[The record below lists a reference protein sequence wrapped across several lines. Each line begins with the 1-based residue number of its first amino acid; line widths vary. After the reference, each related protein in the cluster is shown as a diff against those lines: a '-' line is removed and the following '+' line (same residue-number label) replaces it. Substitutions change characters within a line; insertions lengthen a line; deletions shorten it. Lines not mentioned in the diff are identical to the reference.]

1 MTENDIL
8 YDIDQDN
15 DVLMVKLKDHKIEI
29 AIGFDEGEPT
39 IRFGNISVTYDR
51 KCQAKMLWAA
61 AYLVDSGEIWRE
73 DKYVGRDYTELNS

>member
-1 MTENDIL
+1 MTEDDIL

-15 DVLMVKLKDHKIEI
+15 DILMVKLKDHKI

-39 IRFGNISVTYDR
+39 IRFGNVSVVYDR
-51 KCQAKMLWAA
+51 KCLAKMLWAA